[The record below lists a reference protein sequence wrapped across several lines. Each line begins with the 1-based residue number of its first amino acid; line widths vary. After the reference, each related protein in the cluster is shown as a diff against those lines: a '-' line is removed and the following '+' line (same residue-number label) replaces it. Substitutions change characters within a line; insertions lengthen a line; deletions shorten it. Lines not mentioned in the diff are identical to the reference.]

1 MQVEAT
7 YRGQA
12 PILVTEVSKEGADKF
27 MFTRRDR
34 ETGEEEE
41 MSVAHFFQV
50 IKQQPLQFPRLQC
63 VLVRS
68 FAFSGIAPMLMIQ

>member
-1 MQVEAT
+1 
-7 YRGQA
+7 
-12 PILVTEVSKEGADKF
+12 

-50 IKQQPLQFPRLQC
+50 IKQQPLRFPRLQC

-68 FAFSGIAPMLMIQ
+68 YAFRGIPPMLMVK